1 MILSLTG
8 IPMMFLYII
17 NIITYPAG
25 FIKAKGAHRFRG
37 TPRKNTVDN
46 GGGRHMSRAYPA
58 LTHSDPS
65 FRMLALL
72 YHILWR
78 LASARTI
85 FYVFHDRVEFFL

>member
-1 MILSLTG
+1 
-8 IPMMFLYII
+8 MMFLYII
-17 NIITYPAG
+17 AYPAG
-25 FIKAKGAHRFRG
+25 FIKAKRGAPLPRH
-37 TPRKNTVDN
+37 TPKNTVDN

-58 LTHSDPS
+58 LTHFDPS
-65 FRMLALL
+65 FRMLVIL